1 MACQSLVLEVAS
13 RRLHER
19 ARADYFSASARE
31 RVGKRRCCKHRSGPR
46 DGQQNSLR
54 LCRVRCALARKIWRC
69 ALTPTEAATGRTS
82 GFGSASRE
90 RQRKERL
97 LLCACLPFLPLLG
110 HSTEREQ
117 SGAAGNEKSHQMQ
130 AFQDAARR
138 ATALPPQPDAV
149 KLSLYA
155 FYKQATVGNAPSQ
168 SPSAWDVV
176 ARAKWEAWGGVQGMD
191 AERAQAEYVSL
202 VNIREAAAG
211 PQPIAADAPRSSS
224 GSRRPKAS
232 RDNCGFIMC
241 LTRVASCD
249 FGRDDEERSPL
260 KEPQKLLVSS
270 PPQTGKKFCCLGC

>member
-1 MACQSLVLEVAS
+1 
-13 RRLHER
+13 
-19 ARADYFSASARE
+19 
-31 RVGKRRCCKHRSGPR
+31 
-46 DGQQNSLR
+46 
-54 LCRVRCALARKIWRC
+54 
-69 ALTPTEAATGRTS
+69 
-82 GFGSASRE
+82 
-90 RQRKERL
+90 
-97 LLCACLPFLPLLG
+97 
-110 HSTEREQ
+110 
-117 SGAAGNEKSHQMQ
+117 MQ

-211 PQPIAADAPRSSS
+211 PPPIAADASRSSS

-260 KEPQKLLVSS
+260 KEPQKLVVSS

>member
-1 MACQSLVLEVAS
+1 V
-13 RRLHER
+13 
-19 ARADYFSASARE
+19 
-31 RVGKRRCCKHRSGPR
+31 
-46 DGQQNSLR
+46 
-54 LCRVRCALARKIWRC
+54 
-69 ALTPTEAATGRTS
+69 
-82 GFGSASRE
+82 
-90 RQRKERL
+90 
-97 LLCACLPFLPLLG
+97 CLPSLPLLG
-110 HSTEREQ
+110 HSQVAARQNEQLRGCWEREI
-117 SGAAGNEKSHQMQ
+117 HQMQ

-211 PQPIAADAPRSSS
+211 PPPIAADAPRSSS

>member
-1 MACQSLVLEVAS
+1 
-13 RRLHER
+13 
-19 ARADYFSASARE
+19 
-31 RVGKRRCCKHRSGPR
+31 
-46 DGQQNSLR
+46 
-54 LCRVRCALARKIWRC
+54 
-69 ALTPTEAATGRTS
+69 
-82 GFGSASRE
+82 
-90 RQRKERL
+90 
-97 LLCACLPFLPLLG
+97 
-110 HSTEREQ
+110 
-117 SGAAGNEKSHQMQ
+117 MQ

-211 PQPIAADAPRSSS
+211 PPPIAADAPRSSS

-241 LTRVASCD
+241 LTRVASCN

>member
-82 GFGSASRE
+82 GFGSASGEAEKRDCWLCVPALAPWSQPRE
-90 RQRKERL
+90 
-97 LLCACLPFLPLLG
+97 
-110 HSTEREQ
+110 HEQ
-117 SGAAGNEKSHQMQ
+117 LFGAAGNEKSTMQ

-211 PQPIAADAPRSSS
+211 PPPIAADASRSSS